1 MFLDIIN
8 RLVPALADAAA
19 LSLVTLAIVLIFRT
33 SFTTNFAQGMIA
45 TSAAYVTT
53 VFYNRFLFIRFPES
67 NVIILMIIS
76 FLSGIIVGFL
86 IGVFIDVILIRKSKF
101 SNALTK
107 QMITMGMVLFLLG
120 LLPTLFYRADLNM
133 PSIPRFFTKTMMI
146 PIGDR
151 FMVIQQNHLYSI
163 AVATLCISA
172 VFIALKYTKWGL
184 GVRSTASNERVAGMM
199 GVNTKLITALSWGIA
214 GALGSI
220 GAMLHATSQ
229 TVSAGMM
236 VEMQVNGFLASILG
250 GFSTFIGPVVGA
262 IIIPIL
268 NTFTSFLS
276 QRITVGGA
284 SLSVYYKVFVYIII
298 LIIILI
304 KPIGLFGKKIAK
316 KV

>member
-1 MFLDIIN
+1 MFLDIMN
-8 RLVPALADAAA
+8 RLIPALADAAA

-45 TSAAYVTT
+45 TSAAYITT
-53 VFYNRFLFIRFPES
+53 VMYNRFLIIRFPQS
-67 NVIILMIIS
+67 NLIVMMIIS
-76 FLSGIIVGFL
+76 FISGIIVGFL
-86 IGVFIDVILIRKSKF
+86 IGVFIDVILIRKSRF

-107 QMITMGMVLFLLG
+107 QMITMGLVLFLLG

-146 PIGDR
+146 PVGDR

-163 AVATLCISA
+163 VVATLVISA

-214 GALGSI
+214 GALGSL

-262 IIIPIL
+262 IIIPVL
-268 NTFTSFLS
+268 STFTSFLA
-276 QRITVGGA
+276 QRISIGGA
-284 SLSVYYKVFVYIII
+284 SLSVYYKVFVYLII